1 MQKKFIYFLKSIS
14 DLHAILI
21 NKLPCHTQSL
31 TCPRKFALFVSVH
44 LLGGENGLVI
54 GTRFVT
60 AVSAVGVRVFKI
72 NVLII
77 FSFSFSFL

>member
-1 MQKKFIYFLKSIS
+1 MFIYFLKAIS
-14 DLHAILI
+14 DLHAILDSQ
-21 NKLPCHTQSL
+21 LPCHTQNL
-31 TCPRKFALFVSVH
+31 TYPRKLALFVSVH

-60 AVSAVGVRVFKI
+60 VVSAVGVRVFKI
-72 NVLII
+72 KVLII